1 MLLKL
6 IARHSKPYVGWIV
19 LVVILQLASTI
30 TTLYLPSLNA
40 NIIDQARKSLA
51 AEECEFSMYGH
62 IWPVQHILT
71 RSSDSEE
78 RFEDLR
84 VYSIEEWFKDG
95 HQPAI

>member
-1 MLLKL
+1 MERF
-6 IARHSKPYVGWIV
+6 IVEYTDSDGCTYSADVIRPVVATSKEEIY
-19 LVVILQLASTI
+19 S
-30 TTLYLPSLNA
+30 